1 VNPPRLSL
9 ILKPGRLAV
18 CRLEPDQPLPEWSLH
33 SPEFITMSRTRQELS
48 ITALESVV
56 PDYVR
61 AERGYRALMVEGP
74 VPQNLIGIFASIVT
88 PLAAA
93 GMPIFAISTFDT
105 DYVLVKEE
113 LLQGAVQ
120 VLEAAG
126 HMVVSEQ

>member
-1 VNPPRLSL
+1 
-9 ILKPGRLAV
+9 
-18 CRLEPDQPLPEWSLH
+18 
-33 SPEFITMSRTRQELS
+33 MSRTRQELS